1 VQVEIYS
8 DTVCPWCY
16 IGKRRFERALGM
28 RPDIAFEVH
37 WLPFELNPGMPEGGV
52 EREPYLAR
60 KFGDLGRIQA
70 MQGQLR
76 ELGSALGIDFH
87 FGRARRMPNTRLSHE
102 LLQHARTAGAQDAVV
117 EALFEAYFEN
127 GVDIGD
133 LARLVEIGAAA
144 GGLDRA
150 GLERAL
156 ITHRHA
162 REVEA
167 LERQAH
173 EWGISGVPTFIFDRN
188 FAVSGAQETDVFLQ
202 VFDRLRR
209 RARAS

>member
-1 VQVEIYS
+1 
-8 DTVCPWCY
+8 
-16 IGKRRFERALGM
+16 
-28 RPDIAFEVH
+28 
-37 WLPFELNPGMPEGGV
+37 
-52 EREPYLAR
+52 
-60 KFGDLGRIQA
+60 
-70 MQGQLR
+70 
-76 ELGSALGIDFH
+76 
-87 FGRARRMPNTRLSHE
+87 
-102 LLQHARTAGAQDAVV
+102 VV